1 MSHRK
6 SLSRR
11 YAGRVIL
18 FSLVG
23 WALLSRSDEDQKG
36 LAELEAAGALPR
48 VHEPVFEFDFGSLA
62 MGLDEAGAQIPV
74 DLEEVQAEREDEPL
88 IVVPEFDFEKPVAVT
103 TAKRPKRRLATTLV
117 FATLFFAGAAFSAG
131 AGDVVVQAVE
141 SGAPAV
147 GDVTSTEE
155 ETTTAAEESIP
166 AEEPSASETGE
177 APASETGEAPA
188 SDGEPA
194 EEPAPG
200 EESAPVEEPA
210 VDDAAVEAPVDPV
223 DGAAGPIAEGSDQ
236 PGASSDGSGATE
248 AAGEPDA
255 PAGAPL
261 FQPPASSPS
270 VSAAADPEVNVLG
283 TAATIW
289 LHRTLPDPTPPAR
302 RLAPGFAEMLSRQSR
317 AARVDWAVVL
327 GVLRAR
333 GEDGR
338 RPATRSEVHA
348 LVRQLAK
355 LGVRKNEWTA
365 VLALEGRTAFADR
378 SIALARYDRAV
389 GLRALVTGLQA
400 AKPALQRKVLRD
412 SRLDIY
418 PAGRTDVASGKIDV
432 RILVVLR
439 YLAEAHGRVSV
450 SSLDTGHG
458 VFSRPGVVSAH
469 KYGLAVDVSA
479 LGGTSIVG
487 HQEAGSVRERAVRA
501 LLLLPAELQARQVI
515 SLIGLGGPSFPM
527 ANHDDHIHI

>member
-23 WALLSRSDEDQKG
+23 WALLSRSDEDEKG

-62 MGLDEAGAQIPV
+62 MSCDETGAQIPV
-74 DLEEVQAEREDEPL
+74 DFEDVRAEREHGPL
-88 IVVPEFDFEKPVAVT
+88 VIAPEFSFEEPVAVT
-103 TAKRPKRRLATTLV
+103 TAKRPRRRLATTLV

-141 SGAPAV
+141 SDAPAV
-147 GDVTSTEE
+147 AEVTSTDG
-155 ETTTAAEESIP
+155 ETTTAAEESAP
-166 AEEPSASETGE
+166 ADEPAASETGE
-177 APASETGEAPA
+177 TPA

-194 EEPAPG
+194 EEPT
-200 EESAPVEEPA
+200 SAEEPA
-210 VDDAAVEAPVDPV
+210 VEGAPTEGAVPVEEAAQPVADESGQPAAGSEGN
-223 DGAAGPIAEGSDQ
+223 GAA
-236 PGASSDGSGATE
+236 E
-248 AAGEPDA
+248 AGGKPDA
-255 PAGAPL
+255 RAGAPL
-261 FQPPASSPS
+261 FQPPAASPS
-270 VSAAADPEVNVLG
+270 AGAAADPEAAAFG
-283 TAATIW
+283 TGAIIW
-289 LHRTLPDPTPPAR
+289 LHRTLPDPVSPAR
-302 RLAPGFAEMLSRQSR
+302 RLAPGFAQMLSNQAR
-317 AARVDWAVVL
+317 AKHVDWAVVL

-338 RPATRSEVHA
+338 KPASRSEVHA
-348 LVRQLAK
+348 LVGQLAK

-389 GLRALVTGLQA
+389 GLPALVTGLQA
-400 AKPALQRKVLRD
+400 AKPALQRRVLAD

-418 PAGRTDVASGKIDV
+418 PGGRSDIASGQIDV
-432 RILVVLR
+432 RVLVVLR
-439 YLAEAHGRVSV
+439 YLAEANGQVSV
-450 SSLDTGHG
+450 SSLHSGHG

-469 KYGLAVDVSA
+469 TYGLAVDVSA
-479 LGGTSIVG
+479 LGHTSIVG
-487 HQEAGSVRERAVRA
+487 HQEAGSITERAVRD
-501 LLLLPAELQARQVI
+501 LLLLPAELQPRQVI
-515 SLIGLGGPSFPM
+515 SLIGMGGPSF
-527 ANHDDHIHI
+527 ALADHDDHIHIGF

>member
-23 WALLSRSDEDQKG
+23 WALLSRSDEDEKG

-62 MGLDEAGAQIPV
+62 MSCDETGAQIPV
-74 DLEEVQAEREDEPL
+74 DFEDVRAEREDRPL
-88 IVVPEFDFEKPVAVT
+88 VIAPGFSFEEPVAVT
-103 TAKRPKRRLATTLV
+103 TAKRPRRRLATTLV

-141 SGAPAV
+141 SDAPAV
-147 GDVTSTEE
+147 AEVTSTDG
-155 ETTTAAEESIP
+155 ETTTAAEESAP
-166 AEEPSASETGE
+166 ADEPAASETGE
-177 APASETGEAPA
+177 TPA

-194 EEPAPG
+194 EEPTPA
-200 EESAPVEEPA
+200 EEPA
-210 VDDAAVEAPVDPV
+210 VEGAPTEGAVPVEEAAQPVADESGQPAAGSEGN
-223 DGAAGPIAEGSDQ
+223 GAA
-236 PGASSDGSGATE
+236 E
-248 AAGEPDA
+248 AGGKPDA

-261 FQPPASSPS
+261 FQPPAASPS
-270 VSAAADPEVNVLG
+270 AGAAADPEAAAFG
-283 TAATIW
+283 TGAIIW
-289 LHRTLPDPTPPAR
+289 LHRTLPDPVSPAR
-302 RLAPGFAEMLSRQSR
+302 RLAPGFAQMLSNQAR
-317 AARVDWAVVL
+317 AKHVDWAVVL

-338 RPATRSEVHA
+338 KPASRSEVHA
-348 LVRQLAK
+348 LVGQLAK

-389 GLRALVTGLQA
+389 GLPALVTGLQA
-400 AKPALQRKVLRD
+400 AKPALQRRVLAD

-418 PAGRTDVASGKIDV
+418 PGGRSDIASGQIDV
-432 RILVVLR
+432 RVLVVLR
-439 YLAEAHGRVSV
+439 YLAEANGQVSV
-450 SSLDTGHG
+450 SSLHSGHG

-469 KYGLAVDVSA
+469 TYGLAVDVSA
-479 LGGTSIVG
+479 LGHTSIVG
-487 HQEAGSVRERAVRA
+487 HQEAGSVTERAVRD
-501 LLLLPAELQARQVI
+501 LLLLPAELQPRQVI
-515 SLIGLGGPSFPM
+515 SLIAMGGPSF
-527 ANHDDHIHI
+527 ALADHDDHIHIGF

>member
-23 WALLSRSDEDQKG
+23 WALLSRSDEDEKG
-36 LAELEAAGALPR
+36 LAELDAAGALPR

-62 MGLDEAGAQIPV
+62 MGWDETGAQIPV
-74 DLEEVQAEREDEPL
+74 DLEEVQAEREQEPL
-88 IVVPEFDFEKPVAVT
+88 VVAPEFDFDEPVAVT
-103 TAKRPKRRLATTLV
+103 TAKRPRRRLATTLV

-141 SGAPAV
+141 SDATAV
-147 GDVTSTEE
+147 GEVTSTDG
-155 ETTTAAEESIP
+155 ETTTAAEETAP
-166 AEEPSASETGE
+166 AEEPAATGTGE
-177 APASETGEAPA
+177 AHA

-194 EEPAPG
+194 EEPAAGVEPAVEG
-200 EESAPVEEPA
+200 APAEGAEPVEEAAQPVADESSQPA
-210 VDDAAVEAPVDPV
+210 ASSEGN
-223 DGAAGPIAEGSDQ
+223 GAAETGGK
-236 PGASSDGSGATE
+236 
-248 AAGEPDA
+248 PDA

-261 FQPPASSPS
+261 FQPPATSPS
-270 VSAAADPEVNVLG
+270 VGAAPDPEVNELG

-302 RLAPGFAEMLSRQSR
+302 RLAPGFAQMLANQAR
-317 AARVDWAVVL
+317 AAHVDWAVVL

-338 RPATRSEVHA
+338 RPATRSEVHG

-400 AKPALQRKVLRD
+400 AKPVLQRKVLAD

-418 PAGRTDVASGKIDV
+418 PGGRSDIASGQTDVRV
-432 RILVVLR
+432 LVVLR
-439 YLAEAHGRVSV
+439 YLAEANGQVSV
-450 SSLDTGHG
+450 SSLHSGHG
-458 VFSRPGVVSAH
+458 TFARPGVVSAH
-469 KYGLAVDVSA
+469 MYGLAVDVSA
-479 LGGTSIVG
+479 LGHTSIVG
-487 HQEAGSVRERAVRA
+487 HQEAGSVTERAVRD
-501 LLLLPAELQARQVI
+501 LLLLPAEMQPRQVI
-515 SLIGLGGPSFPM
+515 SLIGMGGPSFAL
-527 ANHDDHIHI
+527 ANHDDHIHIGF

>member
-23 WALLSRSDEDQKG
+23 WALLSRSDEDEKG
-36 LAELEAAGALPR
+36 LAELDAAGALPR
-48 VHEPVFEFDFGSLA
+48 VHEPVFEFEFGSLA
-62 MGLDEAGAQIPV
+62 MSWDETGAQIPV
-74 DLEEVQAEREDEPL
+74 NLEEVQAERKHEPL
-88 IVVPEFDFEKPVAVT
+88 VVVPEFDFDEPVAVT

-141 SGAPAV
+141 SDAPAAA
-147 GDVTSTEE
+147 DVTSTE
-155 ETTTAAEESIP
+155 ETTTAAEESTP
-166 AEEPSASETGE
+166 AEESAPSETGE
-177 APASETGEAPA
+177 APV

-194 EEPAPG
+194 EEPAPADEPASG
-200 EESAPVEEPA
+200 EEPA
-210 VDDAAVEAPVDPV
+210 AEGASVEAPAAEVV
-223 DGAAGPIAEGSDQ
+223 DGTEGSTADGSGQ
-236 PGASSDGSGATE
+236 PAASSDGNGAAE
-248 AAGEPDA
+248 AGAEPDA

-261 FQPPASSPS
+261 FAPPAASPS
-270 VSAAADPEVNVLG
+270 VSAAPDPEAAAFG
-283 TAATIW
+283 TGATIW

-302 RLAPGFAEMLSRQSR
+302 RLAPGFAQMLSNQAR
-317 AARVDWAVVL
+317 AGHVDWALVL

-338 RPATRSEVHA
+338 RPASRSEVHV

-355 LGVRKNEWTA
+355 LGARNNEWSA

-389 GLRALVTGLQA
+389 GLRALVSGLQA
-400 AKPALQRKVLRD
+400 AKPALQQKVLAD
-412 SRLDIY
+412 SRIDIY
-418 PAGRTDVASGKIDV
+418 GAGRSDIASGKIDV
-432 RILVVLR
+432 RVLVVMR
-439 YLAEAHGRVSV
+439 YLAEAHGQVSI
-450 SSLDTGHG
+450 SSLDSGHG

-487 HQEAGSVRERAVRA
+487 HQEAGSVTERAVRD
-501 LLLLPAELQARQVI
+501 LLLLPAELQPRQVI
-515 SLIGLGGPSFPM
+515 SLIGMGGPSFPM
-527 ANHDDHIHI
+527 ANHDDHVHIGF

>member
-23 WALLSRSDEDQKG
+23 WALLARSDEDEKG

-62 MGLDEAGAQIPV
+62 MSCDETGAHIPV
-74 DLEEVQAEREDEPL
+74 DFEDVQGDREHESL
-88 IVVPEFDFEKPVAVT
+88 VVVPEFSFEEPVAVT
-103 TAKRPKRRLATTLV
+103 TAKRPRRRLATTLV

-141 SGAPAV
+141 SDAPAV
-147 GDVTSTEE
+147 AEVTSTDG
-155 ETTTAAEESIP
+155 ETTTAAEEPAP
-166 AEEPSASETGE
+166 AEEPAATETGE
-177 APASETGEAPA
+177 TPA

-194 EEPAPG
+194 EEPAP
-200 EESAPVEEPA
+200 VEEPA
-210 VDDAAVEAPVDPV
+210 AESAPTEGAQPVDETPLPV
-223 DGAAGPIAEGSDQ
+223 ADESGQ
-236 PGASSDGSGATE
+236 PAASSDGNGAAE
-248 AAGEPDA
+248 AGAEPDA

-261 FQPPASSPS
+261 FQPPVASPS
-270 VSAAADPEVNVLG
+270 VGAAPDPEAAAFG
-283 TAATIW
+283 TGATIW

-302 RLAPGFAEMLSRQSR
+302 RLAPGFAQRLANQAR
-317 AARVDWAVVL
+317 AAHVDWAVVL

-348 LVRQLAK
+348 LVGRLAK

-378 SIALARYDRAV
+378 SIALAHYDRAI

-400 AKPALQRKVLRD
+400 AKPALQRRVLAD

-418 PAGRTDVASGKIDV
+418 PGGRSDIASGQIDV

-439 YLAEAHGRVSV
+439 YLAEANGQVSV
-450 SSLDTGHG
+450 SSLHSGHG
-458 VFSRPGVVSAH
+458 TFARPGVVSAH
-469 KYGLAVDVSA
+469 MYGLAVDVSA
-479 LGGTSIVG
+479 LGHTSIVG
-487 HQEAGSVRERAVRA
+487 HQEAGSVTERAVRD
-501 LLLLPAELQARQVI
+501 LLLLPAELQPRQVI
-515 SLIGLGGPSFPM
+515 SLIGMGGPSFAL
-527 ANHDDHIHI
+527 ANHDDHIHVGF

>member
-23 WALLSRSDEDQKG
+23 WALLSRSDEDEKG

-62 MGLDEAGAQIPV
+62 MSCDETGAQIPV
-74 DLEEVQAEREDEPL
+74 DFEDVRAEREHGPL
-88 IVVPEFDFEKPVAVT
+88 VIAPEFSFEEPVAVT
-103 TAKRPKRRLATTLV
+103 TAKRPRRRLATTLV

-141 SGAPAV
+141 SDAPAV
-147 GDVTSTEE
+147 AEVTSTDG
-155 ETTTAAEESIP
+155 ETTTAAEESAP
-166 AEEPSASETGE
+166 ADEPAASETGE
-177 APASETGEAPA
+177 TPA

-194 EEPAPG
+194 EEPT
-200 EESAPVEEPA
+200 SAEEPA
-210 VDDAAVEAPVDPV
+210 VEGAPTEGAVPVEEAAQPVADESGQPAAGSEGN
-223 DGAAGPIAEGSDQ
+223 GAA
-236 PGASSDGSGATE
+236 E
-248 AAGEPDA
+248 AGGKPDA
-255 PAGAPL
+255 RAGAPL
-261 FQPPASSPS
+261 FQPPAASPS
-270 VSAAADPEVNVLG
+270 AGAAADPEAAAFG
-283 TAATIW
+283 TGAIIW
-289 LHRTLPDPTPPAR
+289 LHRTLPDPVSPAR
-302 RLAPGFAEMLSRQSR
+302 RLAPGFAQMLSNQAR
-317 AARVDWAVVL
+317 AKHVDWAVVL

-338 RPATRSEVHA
+338 KPASRSEVHA
-348 LVRQLAK
+348 LVGQLAK

-389 GLRALVTGLQA
+389 GLPALVTGLQA
-400 AKPALQRKVLRD
+400 AKPALQRRVLAD

-418 PAGRTDVASGKIDV
+418 PGGRGDIASGQIDV
-432 RILVVLR
+432 RVLVVLR
-439 YLAEAHGRVSV
+439 YLAEANGQVSV
-450 SSLDTGHG
+450 SSLHSGHG

-469 KYGLAVDVSA
+469 TYGLAVDVSA
-479 LGGTSIVG
+479 LGHTSIVG
-487 HQEAGSVRERAVRA
+487 HQEAGSITERAVRD
-501 LLLLPAELQARQVI
+501 LLLLPAELQPRQVI
-515 SLIGLGGPSFPM
+515 SLIGMGGPSF
-527 ANHDDHIHI
+527 ALADHDDHIHIGF

>member
-11 YAGRVIL
+11 YAGRVVL

-23 WALLSRSDEDQKG
+23 WALLSRSDADEQE

-48 VHEPVFEFDFGSLA
+48 VHEPAFEFDFGSLA
-62 MGLDEAGAQIPV
+62 MSWDETGAEISLASEQRDHDARVVEPE
-74 DLEEVQAEREDEPL
+74 LAFDEPFA
-88 IVVPEFDFEKPVAVT
+88 VVT
-103 TAKRPKRRLATTLV
+103 TKRPRRRLATTLV

-141 SGAPAV
+141 SDTPAV
-147 GDVTSTEE
+147 AEVTSTDE
-155 ETTTAAEESIP
+155 ETATTTEESAP

-177 APASETGEAPA
+177 APASSA
-188 SDGEPA
+188 EPA
-194 EEPAPG
+194 EEPAP
-200 EESAPVEEPA
+200 VEEPA
-210 VDDAAVEAPVDPV
+210 PSDEPAAQPGDEAAQP
-223 DGAAGPIAEGSDQ
+223 AAEGSA
-236 PGASSDGSGATE
+236 PAASSDGNAAADSGSDS
-248 AAGEPDA
+248 GGKPDA

-261 FQPPASSPS
+261 LAPAASPPL
-270 VSAAADPEVNVLG
+270 SAPPDPEVDQLG

-302 RLAPGFAEMLSRQSR
+302 RLAPGFAQMLSNQAR
-317 AARVDWAVVL
+317 ARHVDWALVL

-338 RPATRSEVHA
+338 RPASRSEVHR

-355 LGVRKNEWTA
+355 LGARNNEWSA

-389 GLRALVTGLQA
+389 GLEALVTGLQA
-400 AKPALQRKVLRD
+400 AKPALQRKVLAD
-412 SRLDIY
+412 SRIDIY
-418 PAGRTDVASGKIDV
+418 GAGRSDIASGQIDV

-439 YLAEAHGRVSV
+439 YLAEAHGQVSV
-450 SSLDTGHG
+450 SSLHSGHRT
-458 VFSRPGVVSAH
+458 FARPGVVSAH
-469 KYGLAVDVSA
+469 MYGLAVDVSA
-479 LGGTSIVG
+479 LGGTSIAG
-487 HQEAGSVRERAVRA
+487 HQQAGSVTERAVRD
-501 LLLLPAELQARQVI
+501 LLLLPAELQPRQVI
-515 SLIGLGGPSFPM
+515 SLIGMGGPSFPM
-527 ANHDDHIHI
+527 ANHDDHVHIGF

>member
-23 WALLSRSDEDQKG
+23 WALLSRSDEDEKG

-62 MGLDEAGAQIPV
+62 MSCDETGAQIPV
-74 DLEEVQAEREDEPL
+74 DFEDVRAEREHGPL
-88 IVVPEFDFEKPVAVT
+88 VIAPEFSFEEPVAVT
-103 TAKRPKRRLATTLV
+103 TAKRPRRRLATTLV

-141 SGAPAV
+141 SDAPAV
-147 GDVTSTEE
+147 AEVTSTDG
-155 ETTTAAEESIP
+155 ETTTAAEESAP
-166 AEEPSASETGE
+166 ADEPAASETGE
-177 APASETGEAPA
+177 TPA

-194 EEPAPG
+194 EEPT
-200 EESAPVEEPA
+200 SAEEPA
-210 VDDAAVEAPVDPV
+210 VEGAPTEGAVPVEEAAQPVADESGQPAAGSEGN
-223 DGAAGPIAEGSDQ
+223 GAA
-236 PGASSDGSGATE
+236 E
-248 AAGEPDA
+248 AGGKPDA

-261 FQPPASSPS
+261 FQPPAASPS
-270 VSAAADPEVNVLG
+270 AGAAADPEAAAFG
-283 TAATIW
+283 TGAIIW
-289 LHRTLPDPTPPAR
+289 LHRTLPDPVSPAR
-302 RLAPGFAEMLSRQSR
+302 RLAPGFAQMLSNQAR
-317 AARVDWAVVL
+317 AKHVDWAVVL

-338 RPATRSEVHA
+338 KPASRSEVHA
-348 LVRQLAK
+348 LVGQLAK

-389 GLRALVTGLQA
+389 GLPALVTGLQA
-400 AKPALQRKVLRD
+400 AKPALQRRVLAD

-418 PAGRTDVASGKIDV
+418 PGGRGDIASGQIDV
-432 RILVVLR
+432 RVLVVLR
-439 YLAEAHGRVSV
+439 YLAEANGQVSV
-450 SSLDTGHG
+450 SSLHSGHG

-469 KYGLAVDVSA
+469 TYGLAVDVSA
-479 LGGTSIVG
+479 LGHTSIVG
-487 HQEAGSVRERAVRA
+487 HQEAGSITERAVRD
-501 LLLLPAELQARQVI
+501 LLLLPAELQPRQVI
-515 SLIGLGGPSFPM
+515 SLIGMGGPSF
-527 ANHDDHIHI
+527 ALADHDDHIHIGF

>member
-23 WALLSRSDEDQKG
+23 WALLSRSDEDEKG

-62 MGLDEAGAQIPV
+62 MSCDETGAQIPV
-74 DLEEVQAEREDEPL
+74 DFEDVRAEREHGPL
-88 IVVPEFDFEKPVAVT
+88 VIAPEFSFEEPVAVT
-103 TAKRPKRRLATTLV
+103 TAKRPRRRLATTLV

-141 SGAPAV
+141 SDAPAV
-147 GDVTSTEE
+147 AEVTSTDG
-155 ETTTAAEESIP
+155 ETTTAAEESAP
-166 AEEPSASETGE
+166 ADEPAVSETGE
-177 APASETGEAPA
+177 TPASE
-188 SDGEPA
+188 GEPA
-194 EEPAPG
+194 EEPTPA
-200 EESAPVEEPA
+200 EEPA
-210 VDDAAVEAPVDPV
+210 VEGAPTEGAVPVEEAAQPVADESGQP
-223 DGAAGPIAEGSDQ
+223 AAGSEGNSAAE
-236 PGASSDGSGATE
+236 
-248 AAGEPDA
+248 AGGKPDA

-261 FQPPASSPS
+261 FQPPAASPS
-270 VSAAADPEVNVLG
+270 AGAAADPEAAAFG
-283 TAATIW
+283 TGAIIW
-289 LHRTLPDPTPPAR
+289 LHRTLPDPVSPAR
-302 RLAPGFAEMLSRQSR
+302 RLAPGFAQMLSNQAR
-317 AARVDWAVVL
+317 AKHVDWAVVL

-338 RPATRSEVHA
+338 KPASRSEVHA
-348 LVRQLAK
+348 LVGQLAK

-389 GLRALVTGLQA
+389 GLAALVTGLQA
-400 AKPALQRKVLRD
+400 AKPALQRRVLAD

-418 PAGRTDVASGKIDV
+418 PGGRSDIASGQIDV
-432 RILVVLR
+432 RVLVVLR
-439 YLAEAHGRVSV
+439 YLAEANGQVSV
-450 SSLDTGHG
+450 SSLHSGHG

-469 KYGLAVDVSA
+469 TYGLAVDVSA
-479 LGGTSIVG
+479 LGHTSIVG
-487 HQEAGSVRERAVRA
+487 HQEAGSITERAVRD
-501 LLLLPAELQARQVI
+501 LLLLPAELQPRQVI
-515 SLIGLGGPSFPM
+515 SLIGMGGPSF
-527 ANHDDHIHI
+527 ALADHDDHIHIGF

>member
-23 WALLSRSDEDQKG
+23 WALLSRSDEDEKG

-62 MGLDEAGAQIPV
+62 MTLDETGAQIPV
-74 DLEEVQAEREDEPL
+74 DLEEVQAVREHEPL
-88 IVVPEFDFEKPVAVT
+88 VVVPEFDFDEPVAVT
-103 TAKRPKRRLATTLV
+103 TAKRPRRRLATTLV

-141 SGAPAV
+141 SDAPAV
-147 GDVTSTEE
+147 ADVTSTEE
-155 ETTTAAEESIP
+155 ETTTAAEESAP
-166 AEEPSASETGE
+166 AEEPAASETGE
-177 APASETGEAPA
+177 APV

-194 EEPAPG
+194 EEPAP
-200 EESAPVEEPA
+200 VEEPA
-210 VDDAAVEAPVDPV
+210 SGEEPAAEDASVEAPAAEAVDV
-223 DGAAGPIAEGSDQ
+223 VEGATA
-236 PGASSDGSGATE
+236 DGSGQP
-248 AAGEPDA
+248 AANSDGNGAAESGGEPDA

-261 FQPPASSPS
+261 FQPPTASPS
-270 VSAAADPEVNVLG
+270 VSAAPDPEAAAFG
-283 TAATIW
+283 AGATIW

-302 RLAPGFAEMLSRQSR
+302 RLAPGFAQMLSNQAR
-317 AARVDWAVVL
+317 AGHLDWALVL

-338 RPATRSEVHA
+338 RPASRSEVHR

-355 LGVRKNEWTA
+355 LGARNNEWSA

-389 GLRALVTGLQA
+389 GLRALVSGLQA
-400 AKPALQRKVLRD
+400 AKPALQQKVLMD
-412 SRLDIY
+412 SRIDIY
-418 PAGRTDVASGKIDV
+418 GAGRNDIASGKIDV
-432 RILVVLR
+432 RVLVVMR
-439 YLAEAHGRVSV
+439 YLAEAHGQVSI
-450 SSLDTGHG
+450 SSLDSGHG

-487 HQEAGSVRERAVRA
+487 HQEAGSVTERAVRD
-501 LLLLPAELQARQVI
+501 LLLLPAELQPRQVI
-515 SLIGLGGPSFPM
+515 SLIGMGGPSFPM
-527 ANHDDHIHI
+527 ANHDDHVHIGY

>member
-23 WALLSRSDEDQKG
+23 WALLSRSDEDEKG

-62 MGLDEAGAQIPV
+62 MSCDETGAQIPV
-74 DLEEVQAEREDEPL
+74 DFEDVRAEREHGPL
-88 IVVPEFDFEKPVAVT
+88 VIAPEFSFEEPVAVT
-103 TAKRPKRRLATTLV
+103 TAKRPRRRLATTLV

-141 SGAPAV
+141 SDAPAV
-147 GDVTSTEE
+147 AEVTSTDG
-155 ETTTAAEESIP
+155 ETTTAAEESAP
-166 AEEPSASETGE
+166 ADEPAASETGE
-177 APASETGEAPA
+177 TPA

-194 EEPAPG
+194 EEPT
-200 EESAPVEEPA
+200 SAEEPA
-210 VDDAAVEAPVDPV
+210 VEGAPTEGAVPVEEAAQPVADESGQPAAGS
-223 DGAAGPIAEGSDQ
+223 DGNGAA
-236 PGASSDGSGATE
+236 E
-248 AAGEPDA
+248 AGGKPDA
-255 PAGAPL
+255 PVGAPL
-261 FQPPASSPS
+261 FQPPAASPS
-270 VSAAADPEVNVLG
+270 VGAAADPEAEAFG
-283 TAATIW
+283 TGAIIW
-289 LHRTLPDPTPPAR
+289 LHRTLPDPVSPAR
-302 RLAPGFAEMLSRQSR
+302 RLAPGFAQMLSNQAR
-317 AARVDWAVVL
+317 AKHVDWAVVL

-338 RPATRSEVHA
+338 RPASRSEVHA
-348 LVRQLAK
+348 LVGQLAK

-389 GLRALVTGLQA
+389 GLPALVTGLQA
-400 AKPALQRKVLRD
+400 AKPALQRRVLAD

-418 PAGRTDVASGKIDV
+418 PGGRSDIASGQIDV
-432 RILVVLR
+432 RVLVVLR
-439 YLAEAHGRVSV
+439 YLAEANGQVSV
-450 SSLDTGHG
+450 SSLHSGHG

-469 KYGLAVDVSA
+469 TYGLAVDVSA
-479 LGGTSIVG
+479 LGHTSIVG
-487 HQEAGSVRERAVRA
+487 HQEAGSVTERAVRD
-501 LLLLPAELQARQVI
+501 LLLLPAELQPRQVI
-515 SLIGLGGPSFPM
+515 SLIAMGGPSF
-527 ANHDDHIHI
+527 ALADHDDHIHIGF

>member
-23 WALLSRSDEDQKG
+23 WALLSRSDEDEKG

-62 MGLDEAGAQIPV
+62 MSCDETGAQIPV
-74 DLEEVQAEREDEPL
+74 DFEDVRAEREHGPL
-88 IVVPEFDFEKPVAVT
+88 VIAPEFSFEEPVAVT
-103 TAKRPKRRLATTLV
+103 TAKRPRRRLATTLV

-141 SGAPAV
+141 SDAPAV
-147 GDVTSTEE
+147 AEVTSTDG
-155 ETTTAAEESIP
+155 ETTTAAEESAP
-166 AEEPSASETGE
+166 ADEPAASETGE
-177 APASETGEAPA
+177 TPA

-194 EEPAPG
+194 EEPT
-200 EESAPVEEPA
+200 SAEEPA
-210 VDDAAVEAPVDPV
+210 VEGAPTEGTVPVEEAAQPVADESGQPAAGSEGN
-223 DGAAGPIAEGSDQ
+223 GAA
-236 PGASSDGSGATE
+236 E
-248 AAGEPDA
+248 AGGKPDA

-261 FQPPASSPS
+261 FQPPAASPS
-270 VSAAADPEVNVLG
+270 VGAAADPEAEAFG
-283 TAATIW
+283 TGAIIW
-289 LHRTLPDPTPPAR
+289 LHRTLPDPVSPAR
-302 RLAPGFAEMLSRQSR
+302 RLAPGFAQMLSNQAR
-317 AARVDWAVVL
+317 AKHVDWAVVL

-338 RPATRSEVHA
+338 KPASRSEVHA
-348 LVRQLAK
+348 LVGQLAK

-400 AKPALQRKVLRD
+400 AKPALQRRVLAD

-418 PAGRTDVASGKIDV
+418 PGGRSDIASGQIDV
-432 RILVVLR
+432 RVLVVLR
-439 YLAEAHGRVSV
+439 YLAEANGQVSV
-450 SSLDTGHG
+450 SSLHSGHG

-469 KYGLAVDVSA
+469 TYGLAVDVSA
-479 LGGTSIVG
+479 LGHTSIVG
-487 HQEAGSVRERAVRA
+487 HQEAGSVTERAVRD
-501 LLLLPAELQARQVI
+501 LLLLPAELQPRQVI
-515 SLIGLGGPSFPM
+515 SLIAMGGPSF
-527 ANHDDHIHI
+527 ALADHDDHIHIGF

>member
-23 WALLSRSDEDQKG
+23 WALLSRSDEDEKG

-62 MGLDEAGAQIPV
+62 MSCDETGAQIPV
-74 DLEEVQAEREDEPL
+74 DFEDVRAEREHGPL
-88 IVVPEFDFEKPVAVT
+88 VIAPEFSFEEPVAVT
-103 TAKRPKRRLATTLV
+103 TAKRPRRRLATTLV

-141 SGAPAV
+141 SDAPAV
-147 GDVTSTEE
+147 AEVTSTDG
-155 ETTTAAEESIP
+155 ETTTAAEESAP
-166 AEEPSASETGE
+166 ADEPAASETGE
-177 APASETGEAPA
+177 TPA

-194 EEPAPG
+194 EEPT
-200 EESAPVEEPA
+200 SAEEPA
-210 VDDAAVEAPVDPV
+210 VEGAPTEGAVPVEEAAQPVADESGQPAAGSEGN
-223 DGAAGPIAEGSDQ
+223 GAA
-236 PGASSDGSGATE
+236 E
-248 AAGEPDA
+248 AGGKPDA
-255 PAGAPL
+255 PVGAPL
-261 FQPPASSPS
+261 FQPPAASPS
-270 VSAAADPEVNVLG
+270 VGAAADPEAEAFG
-283 TAATIW
+283 TGAIIW
-289 LHRTLPDPTPPAR
+289 LHRTLPDPVSPAR
-302 RLAPGFAEMLSRQSR
+302 RLAPGFAQMLSNQAR
-317 AARVDWAVVL
+317 AKHVDWAVVL

-338 RPATRSEVHA
+338 KPASRSEVHA
-348 LVRQLAK
+348 LVGQLAK

-389 GLRALVTGLQA
+389 GLPALVTGLQA
-400 AKPALQRKVLRD
+400 AKPALQRRVLAD

-418 PAGRTDVASGKIDV
+418 PGGRSDIASGQIDV
-432 RILVVLR
+432 RVLVVLR
-439 YLAEAHGRVSV
+439 YLAEANGQVSV
-450 SSLDTGHG
+450 SSLHSGHG

-469 KYGLAVDVSA
+469 TYGLAVDVSA
-479 LGGTSIVG
+479 LGHTSIVG
-487 HQEAGSVRERAVRA
+487 HQEAGSITERAVRD
-501 LLLLPAELQARQVI
+501 LLLLPAELQPRQVI
-515 SLIGLGGPSFPM
+515 SLIGMGGPSF
-527 ANHDDHIHI
+527 ALADHDDHIHIGF

>member
-23 WALLSRSDEDQKG
+23 WALLSRSDEDEKG

-62 MGLDEAGAQIPV
+62 MSCDETGAQIPV
-74 DLEEVQAEREDEPL
+74 DFEDVRAEREHGPL
-88 IVVPEFDFEKPVAVT
+88 VIAPEFSFEEPVAVT
-103 TAKRPKRRLATTLV
+103 TAKRPRRRLATTLV

-141 SGAPAV
+141 SDAPAV
-147 GDVTSTEE
+147 AEVTSTDG
-155 ETTTAAEESIP
+155 ETTTAAEESAP
-166 AEEPSASETGE
+166 ADEPAASETGE
-177 APASETGEAPA
+177 TPA

-194 EEPAPG
+194 EEPT
-200 EESAPVEEPA
+200 SAEEPA
-210 VDDAAVEAPVDPV
+210 VEGAPTEGAVPVEEAAQPVADESGQPAAGSEGN
-223 DGAAGPIAEGSDQ
+223 GAA
-236 PGASSDGSGATE
+236 E
-248 AAGEPDA
+248 AGGKPDA

-261 FQPPASSPS
+261 FQPPAASPS
-270 VSAAADPEVNVLG
+270 AGAAADPEAAAFG
-283 TAATIW
+283 TGAIIW
-289 LHRTLPDPTPPAR
+289 LHRTLPDPVSPAR
-302 RLAPGFAEMLSRQSR
+302 RLAPGFAQMLSNQAR
-317 AARVDWAVVL
+317 AKHVDWAVVL

-338 RPATRSEVHA
+338 KPASRSEVHA
-348 LVRQLAK
+348 LVGQLAK

-389 GLRALVTGLQA
+389 GLPALVTGLQA
-400 AKPALQRKVLRD
+400 AKPALQRRVLAD

-418 PAGRTDVASGKIDV
+418 PGGRSDIASGQIDV
-432 RILVVLR
+432 RVLVVLR
-439 YLAEAHGRVSV
+439 YLAEANGQVSV
-450 SSLDTGHG
+450 SSLHSGHG

-469 KYGLAVDVSA
+469 TYGLAVDVSA
-479 LGGTSIVG
+479 LGHTSIVG
-487 HQEAGSVRERAVRA
+487 HQEAGSVTERAVRD
-501 LLLLPAELQARQVI
+501 LLLLPAELQPRQVI
-515 SLIGLGGPSFPM
+515 SLIGMGGPSF
-527 ANHDDHIHI
+527 ALADHDDHIHIGF

>member
-23 WALLSRSDEDQKG
+23 WALLSRSDEDEKG

-62 MGLDEAGAQIPV
+62 MSCDETGAQIPV
-74 DLEEVQAEREDEPL
+74 DFEDVRAEREHGPL
-88 IVVPEFDFEKPVAVT
+88 VIAPEFSFEEPVAVT
-103 TAKRPKRRLATTLV
+103 TAKRPRRRLATTLV

-141 SGAPAV
+141 SDAPAV
-147 GDVTSTEE
+147 AEVTSTDG
-155 ETTTAAEESIP
+155 ETTTAAEESAP
-166 AEEPSASETGE
+166 ADEPAASETGE
-177 APASETGEAPA
+177 TPA

-194 EEPAPG
+194 EEPTPAGEPAVEGAPTEG
-200 EESAPVEEPA
+200 AVPVEEAAQPVADESGQPA
-210 VDDAAVEAPVDPV
+210 AGSEGN
-223 DGAAGPIAEGSDQ
+223 GAA
-236 PGASSDGSGATE
+236 E
-248 AAGEPDA
+248 AGGKPDA

-261 FQPPASSPS
+261 FQPPAASPS
-270 VSAAADPEVNVLG
+270 VGAAADPEAEAFG
-283 TAATIW
+283 TGAIIW
-289 LHRTLPDPTPPAR
+289 LHRTLPDPVSPAR
-302 RLAPGFAEMLSRQSR
+302 RLAPGFAQMLSNQAR
-317 AARVDWAVVL
+317 AKHVDWAVVL

-338 RPATRSEVHA
+338 RPASRSEVHA
-348 LVRQLAK
+348 LVGQLAK

-400 AKPALQRKVLRD
+400 AKPALQRSVLAD

-418 PAGRTDVASGKIDV
+418 PGGRSDIASGQIDV
-432 RILVVLR
+432 RVLVVLR
-439 YLAEAHGRVSV
+439 YLAEANGQVSV
-450 SSLDTGHG
+450 SSLHSGHG

-469 KYGLAVDVSA
+469 TYGLAVDVSA
-479 LGGTSIVG
+479 LGHTSIVG
-487 HQEAGSVRERAVRA
+487 HQEAGSVTERAVRD
-501 LLLLPAELQARQVI
+501 LLLLPAELQPRQVI
-515 SLIGLGGPSFPM
+515 SLIGMGGPSF
-527 ANHDDHIHI
+527 ALADHDDHIHIGF

>member
-23 WALLSRSDEDQKG
+23 WALLSRSDEDEKG

-62 MGLDEAGAQIPV
+62 MSCDETGARIPV
-74 DLEEVQAEREDEPL
+74 DFEDVRAEREDGPL
-88 IVVPEFDFEKPVAVT
+88 VIAPEFSFEEPVAVT
-103 TAKRPKRRLATTLV
+103 TAKRPRRRLATTLV

-141 SGAPAV
+141 SDAPAV
-147 GDVTSTEE
+147 AEVTSTDG
-155 ETTTAAEESIP
+155 ETTTAAEESAP
-166 AEEPSASETGE
+166 ADEPAASETGE
-177 APASETGEAPA
+177 TPA

-194 EEPAPG
+194 EEPT
-200 EESAPVEEPA
+200 SAEEPA
-210 VDDAAVEAPVDPV
+210 VEGAPTEGAVPVEEAAQPVADESGQPAAGSEGN
-223 DGAAGPIAEGSDQ
+223 GAA
-236 PGASSDGSGATE
+236 E
-248 AAGEPDA
+248 AGGKPDA
-255 PAGAPL
+255 PVGAPL
-261 FQPPASSPS
+261 FQPPAASPS
-270 VSAAADPEVNVLG
+270 VGAAADPEAEAFG
-283 TAATIW
+283 TGAIIW
-289 LHRTLPDPTPPAR
+289 LHRTLPDPVSPAR
-302 RLAPGFAEMLSRQSR
+302 RLAPGFAQMLSNQAR
-317 AARVDWAVVL
+317 AKHVDWAVVL

-338 RPATRSEVHA
+338 KPASRSEVHA
-348 LVRQLAK
+348 LVGQLAK

-389 GLRALVTGLQA
+389 GLPALVTGLQA
-400 AKPALQRKVLRD
+400 AKPALQRRVLAD

-418 PAGRTDVASGKIDV
+418 PGGRSDIASGQIDV
-432 RILVVLR
+432 RVLVVLR
-439 YLAEAHGRVSV
+439 YLAEANGQVSV
-450 SSLDTGHG
+450 SSLHSGHG

-469 KYGLAVDVSA
+469 TYGLAVDVSA
-479 LGGTSIVG
+479 LGHTSIVG
-487 HQEAGSVRERAVRA
+487 HQEAGSVTERAVRD
-501 LLLLPAELQARQVI
+501 LLLLPAELQPRQVI
-515 SLIGLGGPSFPM
+515 SLIGMGGPSF
-527 ANHDDHIHI
+527 ALADHDDHIHIGF

>member
-23 WALLSRSDEDQKG
+23 WALLSRSDEDEKG

-62 MGLDEAGAQIPV
+62 MSCDERGAQIPV
-74 DLEEVQAEREDEPL
+74 DFEDVRAEREHGPL
-88 IVVPEFDFEKPVAVT
+88 VVAPEFSFEEPVAVT
-103 TAKRPKRRLATTLV
+103 TAKRPRRRLATTLV

-141 SGAPAV
+141 SDAPAV
-147 GDVTSTEE
+147 AEVTSTDA
-155 ETTTAAEESIP
+155 ETTTAAEESAP
-166 AEEPSASETGE
+166 ADEPAASETGE
-177 APASETGEAPA
+177 TPASEGEPT
-188 SDGEPA
+188 EEPTPA
-194 EEPAPG
+194 EEPAVEGAPTEG
-200 EESAPVEEPA
+200 AVPVEEAAQPVADESGQPA
-210 VDDAAVEAPVDPV
+210 AGSQDN
-223 DGAAGPIAEGSDQ
+223 GAAD
-236 PGASSDGSGATE
+236 
-248 AAGEPDA
+248 AGGKPDA

-261 FQPPASSPS
+261 FQPPAASPS
-270 VSAAADPEVNVLG
+270 VGAAADPEAEAFG
-283 TAATIW
+283 TGAIIW
-289 LHRTLPDPTPPAR
+289 LHRTLPDPVSPAR
-302 RLAPGFAEMLSRQSR
+302 RLAPGFAQMLSNQAR
-317 AARVDWAVVL
+317 AKHVDWAVVL

-338 RPATRSEVHA
+338 RPASRSEVHA
-348 LVRQLAK
+348 LVGQLAK
-355 LGVRKNEWTA
+355 LGVRKNQWTA

-400 AKPALQRKVLRD
+400 AKPALQRRVLAD

-418 PAGRTDVASGKIDV
+418 PGGRSDIASGQIDV
-432 RILVVLR
+432 RVLVVLR
-439 YLAEAHGRVSV
+439 YLAEANGQVSV
-450 SSLDTGHG
+450 SSLHSGHG

-469 KYGLAVDVSA
+469 TYGLAVDVSA
-479 LGGTSIVG
+479 LGHTSIVG
-487 HQEAGSVRERAVRA
+487 HQEAGSVTERAVRD
-501 LLLLPAELQARQVI
+501 LLLLPAELQPRQVI
-515 SLIGLGGPSFPM
+515 SLIGMGGPSF
-527 ANHDDHIHI
+527 ALADHDDHIHIGF

>member
-23 WALLSRSDEDQKG
+23 WALLSRSDEDEKG

-62 MGLDEAGAQIPV
+62 MSCDETGAQIPV
-74 DLEEVQAEREDEPL
+74 AFEDVKAEREHEPL
-88 IVVPEFDFEKPVAVT
+88 VVVPQFSFEEPVAVT
-103 TAKRPKRRLATTLV
+103 TAKRPRRRLATTLV

-141 SGAPAV
+141 SDAPAA

-155 ETTTAAEESIP
+155 ETTTAAEESTP

-177 APASETGEAPA
+177 APAS
-188 SDGEPA
+188 DGEPA
-194 EEPAPG
+194 DEP
-200 EESAPVEEPA
+200 APVEEPA
-210 VDDAAVEAPVDPV
+210 AESAPVEAPTSEPV
-223 DGAAGPIAEGSDQ
+223 GGAAGPTAEGSGQ
-236 PGASSDGSGATE
+236 PAASSDGSGAAE
-248 AAGEPDA
+248 AGGEPDA

-261 FQPPASSPS
+261 FQPPAASPS
-270 VSAAADPEVNVLG
+270 VSAAPDPEVNELG

-302 RLAPGFAEMLSRQSR
+302 RLAPEFAQMLSNQAR
-317 AARVDWAVVL
+317 AAHVDWAVVL

-378 SIALARYDRAV
+378 SIALARYDRAI

-400 AKPALQRKVLRD
+400 AKPVLQRSVLAD

-418 PAGRTDVASGKIDV
+418 PGGRSDIASGQIDV
-432 RILVVLR
+432 RVLVVLR
-439 YLAEAHGRVSV
+439 YLAEANGQVSV
-450 SSLDTGHG
+450 SSLHSGHG
-458 VFSRPGVVSAH
+458 TFSRPGVVSAH
-469 KYGLAVDVSA
+469 MYGLAVDVST
-479 LGGTSIVG
+479 LGHTSIVG
-487 HQEAGSVRERAVRA
+487 HQKAGSVTERAVRD
-501 LLLLPAELQARQVI
+501 LLLLPAELQPRQVI
-515 SLIGLGGPSFPM
+515 SLIGMGGPSF
-527 ANHDDHIHI
+527 ALADHDDHIHIGF

>member
-23 WALLSRSDEDQKG
+23 WALLSRSDEDEKG

-62 MGLDEAGAQIPV
+62 MSCDETGAQIPV
-74 DLEEVQAEREDEPL
+74 DFEDVRAEREHGPL
-88 IVVPEFDFEKPVAVT
+88 VVAPEFSFEEPVAVT
-103 TAKRPKRRLATTLV
+103 TAKRPRRRLATTLV

-141 SGAPAV
+141 SDAPAV
-147 GDVTSTEE
+147 AEVTSTDG
-155 ETTTAAEESIP
+155 ETTTAAEESAP
-166 AEEPSASETGE
+166 ADEPAASETGE
-177 APASETGEAPA
+177 TPA

-194 EEPAPG
+194 EEPT
-200 EESAPVEEPA
+200 SAEEPA
-210 VDDAAVEAPVDPV
+210 VEGAPTEGAVPVEEAAQPVADESGQPAAGSEGN
-223 DGAAGPIAEGSDQ
+223 GAA
-236 PGASSDGSGATE
+236 E
-248 AAGEPDA
+248 AGGKPDA

-261 FQPPASSPS
+261 FQPPAASPS
-270 VSAAADPEVNVLG
+270 AGAAADPEAAAFG
-283 TAATIW
+283 TGAIIW
-289 LHRTLPDPTPPAR
+289 LHRTLPDPVSPAR
-302 RLAPGFAEMLSRQSR
+302 RLAPGFAQMLSNQAR
-317 AARVDWAVVL
+317 AKHVDWAVVL

-338 RPATRSEVHA
+338 RPASRSEVHA
-348 LVRQLAK
+348 LVGQLAK

-389 GLRALVTGLQA
+389 GLPALVTGLQA
-400 AKPALQRKVLRD
+400 AKPALQRRVLAD

-418 PAGRTDVASGKIDV
+418 PGGRSDIASGQIDV
-432 RILVVLR
+432 RVLVVLR
-439 YLAEAHGRVSV
+439 YLAEANGQVSV
-450 SSLDTGHG
+450 SSLHSGHG

-469 KYGLAVDVSA
+469 TYGLAVDVSA
-479 LGGTSIVG
+479 LGHTSIVG
-487 HQEAGSVRERAVRA
+487 HQEAGSVTERAVRD
-501 LLLLPAELQARQVI
+501 LLLLPAELQPRQVI
-515 SLIGLGGPSFPM
+515 SLIAMGGPSF
-527 ANHDDHIHI
+527 ALADHDDHIHIGF

>member
-23 WALLSRSDEDQKG
+23 WALLSRSDEDEKG

-62 MGLDEAGAQIPV
+62 MSCDETGAQIPV
-74 DLEEVQAEREDEPL
+74 DFEDVRAEREHGPL
-88 IVVPEFDFEKPVAVT
+88 VIAPEFSFEEPVAVT
-103 TAKRPKRRLATTLV
+103 TAKRPRRRLATTLV

-141 SGAPAV
+141 SDAPAV
-147 GDVTSTEE
+147 AEVTSTDG
-155 ETTTAAEESIP
+155 ETTTAAEESAP
-166 AEEPSASETGE
+166 ADEPAASETGE
-177 APASETGEAPA
+177 TPA

-194 EEPAPG
+194 EEPT
-200 EESAPVEEPA
+200 SAEEPA
-210 VDDAAVEAPVDPV
+210 VEGAPTEGAVPVEEAAQPVADESGQPAAGSEGN
-223 DGAAGPIAEGSDQ
+223 GAA
-236 PGASSDGSGATE
+236 E
-248 AAGEPDA
+248 AGGKPDA

-261 FQPPASSPS
+261 FQPPAASPS
-270 VSAAADPEVNVLG
+270 AGAAADPEAAAFG
-283 TAATIW
+283 TGAIIW
-289 LHRTLPDPTPPAR
+289 LHRTLPDPVSPAR
-302 RLAPGFAEMLSRQSR
+302 RLAPGFAQMLSNQAR
-317 AARVDWAVVL
+317 AKHVDWAVVL

-338 RPATRSEVHA
+338 KPASRSEVHA
-348 LVRQLAK
+348 LVGQLAK

-389 GLRALVTGLQA
+389 GLPALVTGLQA
-400 AKPALQRKVLRD
+400 AKPALQRRVLAD

-418 PAGRTDVASGKIDV
+418 PGGRSDIASGQIDV
-432 RILVVLR
+432 RVLVVLR
-439 YLAEAHGRVSV
+439 YLAEANGQVSV
-450 SSLDTGHG
+450 SSLHSGHG

-469 KYGLAVDVSA
+469 TYGLAVDVSA
-479 LGGTSIVG
+479 LGHTSIVG
-487 HQEAGSVRERAVRA
+487 HQEAGSVTERAVRD
-501 LLLLPAELQARQVI
+501 LLLLPAELQPRQVI
-515 SLIGLGGPSFPM
+515 SLIAMGGPSF
-527 ANHDDHIHI
+527 ALADHDDHIHIGF

>member
-23 WALLSRSDEDQKG
+23 WALLSRSDEDEKG

-62 MGLDEAGAQIPV
+62 MSCDETGAQIPV
-74 DLEEVQAEREDEPL
+74 AFEDVKAEREHEPL
-88 IVVPEFDFEKPVAVT
+88 VVVPQFSFEEPVAVT
-103 TAKRPKRRLATTLV
+103 TAKRPRRRLATTLV

-141 SGAPAV
+141 SDAPAA

-155 ETTTAAEESIP
+155 ETTTAAEESTP

-177 APASETGEAPA
+177 APAS
-188 SDGEPA
+188 DGEPA
-194 EEPAPG
+194 DEP
-200 EESAPVEEPA
+200 APVEEPA
-210 VDDAAVEAPVDPV
+210 AESAPVEAPTSEPV
-223 DGAAGPIAEGSDQ
+223 GGAAGPTAEGSGQ
-236 PGASSDGSGATE
+236 PAASSDGSGAAE
-248 AAGEPDA
+248 AGGEPDA

-261 FQPPASSPS
+261 FQPPAASPS
-270 VSAAADPEVNVLG
+270 VSAAPDPEVNELG

-302 RLAPGFAEMLSRQSR
+302 RLAPEFAQMLSNQAR
-317 AARVDWAVVL
+317 AAHVDWAVVL

-378 SIALARYDRAV
+378 SIALARYDRAI

-400 AKPALQRKVLRD
+400 AKPALQRSVLAD

-418 PAGRTDVASGKIDV
+418 PGGRSDIASGQIDV
-432 RILVVLR
+432 RVLVVLR
-439 YLAEAHGRVSV
+439 YLAEANGQVSV
-450 SSLDTGHG
+450 SSLHSGHG
-458 VFSRPGVVSAH
+458 TFSRPGVVSAH
-469 KYGLAVDVSA
+469 MYGLAVDVST
-479 LGGTSIVG
+479 LGHTSIVG
-487 HQEAGSVRERAVRA
+487 HQKAGSVTERAVRD
-501 LLLLPAELQARQVI
+501 LLLLPAELQPRQVI
-515 SLIGLGGPSFPM
+515 SLIGMGGPSF
-527 ANHDDHIHI
+527 ALADHDDHIHIGF

>member
-23 WALLSRSDEDQKG
+23 WALLSRSDEDEKG

-62 MGLDEAGAQIPV
+62 MSCDETGAQIPV
-74 DLEEVQAEREDEPL
+74 DFEDVQAEREHEPL
-88 IVVPEFDFEKPVAVT
+88 VVVPEFSFEEPVAVT
-103 TAKRPKRRLATTLV
+103 TAKRPRRRLATTLV

-141 SGAPAV
+141 SDAPAA

-155 ETTTAAEESIP
+155 ETTTAAEESAP
-166 AEEPSASETGE
+166 VEEPTAAETGE
-177 APASETGEAPA
+177 TPA

-200 EESAPVEEPA
+200 EEPAPAEEPAAEGAPVEAPA
-210 VDDAAVEAPVDPV
+210 AESV
-223 DGAAGPIAEGSDQ
+223 DGAEGPTADGSGQ
-236 PGASSDGSGATE
+236 PAASSDGNGAAESGAD
-248 AAGEPDA
+248 PDA

-261 FQPPASSPS
+261 FQPPAASPS
-270 VSAAADPEVNVLG
+270 VGAAPDPEAEAFG
-283 TAATIW
+283 TGATIW

-302 RLAPGFAEMLSRQSR
+302 RLAPGFAQMLSNQAR
-317 AARVDWAVVL
+317 ARHVDWALVL

-338 RPATRSEVHA
+338 RPASRSEVHA

-355 LGVRKNEWTA
+355 LGARKNEWSA

-389 GLRALVTGLQA
+389 GLRALVSGLQA
-400 AKPALQRKVLRD
+400 AKPALQRKVLAD

-418 PAGRTDVASGKIDV
+418 GAGRSDIASGKIDV
-432 RILVVLR
+432 RVLVVMR
-439 YLAEAHGRVSV
+439 YLAEAHGQVSI

-479 LGGTSIVG
+479 LGGTSVVG
-487 HQEAGSVRERAVRA
+487 HQEAGSITELAVRD
-501 LLLLPAELQARQVI
+501 LLLLPAELQPRQVI
-515 SLIGLGGPSFPM
+515 SLIGMGGPSF
-527 ANHDDHIHI
+527 ALSNHDDHIHIGF

>member
-23 WALLSRSDEDQKG
+23 WALLSRSDEDEKG

-62 MGLDEAGAQIPV
+62 MSCDETGARIPV
-74 DLEEVQAEREDEPL
+74 DFEDVRADREDGPL
-88 IVVPEFDFEKPVAVT
+88 VIAPEFSFEEPVAVT
-103 TAKRPKRRLATTLV
+103 TAKRPRRRLATTLV

-141 SGAPAV
+141 SDAPAV
-147 GDVTSTEE
+147 AEVTSTDG
-155 ETTTAAEESIP
+155 ETTTAAEESAP
-166 AEEPSASETGE
+166 ADEPAASETGE
-177 APASETGEAPA
+177 TPA

-194 EEPAPG
+194 EEPT
-200 EESAPVEEPA
+200 SAEEPA
-210 VDDAAVEAPVDPV
+210 VEGPPTEGAVPVEEAAQPVADESGQPAAGSEGN
-223 DGAAGPIAEGSDQ
+223 GAA
-236 PGASSDGSGATE
+236 E
-248 AAGEPDA
+248 AGGKPDA

-261 FQPPASSPS
+261 FQPPAASPS
-270 VSAAADPEVNVLG
+270 VGAAADPEAEAFG
-283 TAATIW
+283 TGAIIW
-289 LHRTLPDPTPPAR
+289 LHRTLPDPVSPAR
-302 RLAPGFAEMLSRQSR
+302 RLAPGFAQMLSNQAR
-317 AARVDWAVVL
+317 AKHVDWAVVL

-338 RPATRSEVHA
+338 RPASRSEVHA
-348 LVRQLAK
+348 LVGQLAK
-355 LGVRKNEWTA
+355 LGVRKNQWTA

-400 AKPALQRKVLRD
+400 AKPALQRRVLAD

-418 PAGRTDVASGKIDV
+418 PGGRSDIASGQIDV
-432 RILVVLR
+432 RVLVVLR
-439 YLAEAHGRVSV
+439 YLAEANGQVSV
-450 SSLDTGHG
+450 SSLHSGHG

-469 KYGLAVDVSA
+469 TYGLAVDVSA
-479 LGGTSIVG
+479 LGHTSIVG
-487 HQEAGSVRERAVRA
+487 HQEAGSVTERAVRD
-501 LLLLPAELQARQVI
+501 LLLLPAELQPRQVI
-515 SLIGLGGPSFPM
+515 SLIGMGGPSF
-527 ANHDDHIHI
+527 ALADHDDHIHIGF

>member
-23 WALLSRSDEDQKG
+23 WALLSRSDEDEKG

-62 MGLDEAGAQIPV
+62 MSCDETGAQIPV
-74 DLEEVQAEREDEPL
+74 DFEDVRAEREHGPL
-88 IVVPEFDFEKPVAVT
+88 VIAPEFSFEEPVAVT
-103 TAKRPKRRLATTLV
+103 TAKRPRRRLATTLV

-141 SGAPAV
+141 SDAPAV
-147 GDVTSTEE
+147 AEVTSTDG
-155 ETTTAAEESIP
+155 ETTTAAEESAP
-166 AEEPSASETGE
+166 ADEPAASETGE
-177 APASETGEAPA
+177 TPA

-194 EEPAPG
+194 EEPT
-200 EESAPVEEPA
+200 SAEEPA
-210 VDDAAVEAPVDPV
+210 VEGAPTEGAVPVEEAAQPVADESGQPAAGSEGN
-223 DGAAGPIAEGSDQ
+223 GAA
-236 PGASSDGSGATE
+236 E
-248 AAGEPDA
+248 AGGKPDA

-261 FQPPASSPS
+261 FQPPAASPS
-270 VSAAADPEVNVLG
+270 AGAAADPEAAAFG
-283 TAATIW
+283 TGAIIW
-289 LHRTLPDPTPPAR
+289 LHRTLPDPVSPAR
-302 RLAPGFAEMLSRQSR
+302 RLAPGFAQMLSNQAR
-317 AARVDWAVVL
+317 AKHVDWAVVL

-338 RPATRSEVHA
+338 RPASRSEVHA
-348 LVRQLAK
+348 LVGQLAK

-389 GLRALVTGLQA
+389 GLPALVTGLQA
-400 AKPALQRKVLRD
+400 AKPALQRRVLAD

-418 PAGRTDVASGKIDV
+418 PGGRSDIASGQIDV
-432 RILVVLR
+432 RVLVVLR
-439 YLAEAHGRVSV
+439 YLAEANGQVSV
-450 SSLDTGHG
+450 SSLHSGHG

-469 KYGLAVDVSA
+469 TYGLAVDVSA
-479 LGGTSIVG
+479 LGHTSIVG
-487 HQEAGSVRERAVRA
+487 HQEAGSVTERAVRD
-501 LLLLPAELQARQVI
+501 LLLLPAELQPRQVI
-515 SLIGLGGPSFPM
+515 SLIGMGGPSF
-527 ANHDDHIHI
+527 ALADHDDHIHIGF

>member
-23 WALLSRSDEDQKG
+23 WALLARSDEDEKG

-62 MGLDEAGAQIPV
+62 MSCDETGAQIPV
-74 DLEEVQAEREDEPL
+74 DVEDVRGDREHKPL
-88 IVVPEFDFEKPVAVT
+88 VVVPEFSFEEPVAVT
-103 TAKRPKRRLATTLV
+103 TAKRPRRRLATTLV

-141 SGAPAV
+141 SDAPAV
-147 GDVTSTEE
+147 AEVTSTDG
-155 ETTTAAEESIP
+155 ETTTAAEESAP
-166 AEEPSASETGE
+166 AEETASTETGE
-177 APASETGEAPA
+177 TAV

-194 EEPAPG
+194 EE
-200 EESAPVEEPA
+200 STPVEEPA
-210 VDDAAVEAPVDPV
+210 
-223 DGAAGPIAEGSDQ
+223 AEGAPTEGAEPFEEAAQ
-236 PGASSDGSGATE
+236 PVADESGQPAASSDGNGAAE
-248 AAGEPDA
+248 AGAEPDA

-261 FQPPASSPS
+261 FQPPAASPS
-270 VSAAADPEVNVLG
+270 VGAAPDPEAEAFG
-283 TAATIW
+283 TGATIW

-302 RLAPGFAEMLSRQSR
+302 RLAPGFAQMLSNQAR
-317 AARVDWAVVL
+317 AAHVDWAVVL

-338 RPATRSEVHA
+338 RPASRSEVHA
-348 LVRQLAK
+348 LVGQLAK

-378 SIALARYDRAV
+378 SIALAHYDRAI

-400 AKPALQRKVLRD
+400 AKPALQRRVLAD

-418 PAGRTDVASGKIDV
+418 PGGRSDIASGQIDV
-432 RILVVLR
+432 RVLVVLR
-439 YLAEAHGRVSV
+439 YLAEANGQVSV
-450 SSLDTGHG
+450 SSLHSGHG
-458 VFSRPGVVSAH
+458 TFARPGVVSAH
-469 KYGLAVDVSA
+469 MYGLAVDVSA
-479 LGGTSIVG
+479 LGHTSIVG
-487 HQEAGSVRERAVRA
+487 HQEVGSVTERAVRD
-501 LLLLPAELQARQVI
+501 LLLLPAEMQPRQVI
-515 SLIGLGGPSFPM
+515 SLIGMGGPSFAL
-527 ANHDDHIHI
+527 ANHDDHIHIGF

>member
-23 WALLSRSDEDQKG
+23 WALLSRSDEDEKG

-62 MGLDEAGAQIPV
+62 MGWDETGAQIPA

-88 IVVPEFDFEKPVAVT
+88 IVMPEFDFEKPVVVT

-141 SGAPAV
+141 SDDPAV
-147 GDVTSTEE
+147 ADVTSTEE
-155 ETTTAAEESIP
+155 ETTTAVEESAP
-166 AEEPSASETGE
+166 AEEPS
-177 APASETGEAPA
+177 ASETGEAPA

-194 EEPAPG
+194 EEPASG
-200 EESAPVEEPA
+200 DESALVEEPA
-210 VDDAAVEAPVDPV
+210 AEDAATVDAPAAEPV
-223 DGAAGPIAEGSDQ
+223 DGAAGPLADGSAQ
-236 PGASSDGSGATE
+236 PATSSDGSGAAE
-248 AAGEPDA
+248 AGGESDA

-261 FQPPASSPS
+261 FQPPAASPS
-270 VSAAADPEVNVLG
+270 VSAAPDPEVDAPG

-302 RLAPGFAEMLSRQSR
+302 RLAPGFAQMLSNQART
-317 AARVDWAVVL
+317 ARVDWAVVL

-348 LVRQLAK
+348 LVRKLAK
-355 LGVRKNEWTA
+355 LGVRNNEWTA

-378 SIALARYDRAV
+378 SIALAHYDRAV

-400 AKPALQRKVLRD
+400 AKPALQRKVLAD

-418 PAGRTDVASGKIDV
+418 PAGRSDVASGKIDV
-432 RILVVLR
+432 RVLVVMR
-439 YLAEAHGRVSV
+439 YLAEAHGQVSI

-479 LGGTSIVG
+479 LGGTSIAG
-487 HQEAGSVRERAVRA
+487 NQEVGSVTERAVRD
-501 LLLLPAELQARQVI
+501 LLLLPAELQPRQVI
-515 SLIGLGGPSFPM
+515 SLIGMGGPSF
-527 ANHDDHIHI
+527 ALADHDDHIHIGF

>member
-23 WALLSRSDEDQKG
+23 WALLSRSDEDEKG

-62 MGLDEAGAQIPV
+62 MSCDETGAQIPV
-74 DLEEVQAEREDEPL
+74 DFEDVRAEREHGPL
-88 IVVPEFDFEKPVAVT
+88 VIAPEFSFEEPVAVT
-103 TAKRPKRRLATTLV
+103 TAKRPRRRLATTLV

-141 SGAPAV
+141 SDAPAV
-147 GDVTSTEE
+147 AEVTSTDG
-155 ETTTAAEESIP
+155 ETTTAAEESAP
-166 AEEPSASETGE
+166 ADEPAASETGE
-177 APASETGEAPA
+177 TPA

-194 EEPAPG
+194 EEPT
-200 EESAPVEEPA
+200 SAEEPA
-210 VDDAAVEAPVDPV
+210 VEGAPTEGTVPVEEAAQPVADESGQPAAGSEGN
-223 DGAAGPIAEGSDQ
+223 GAA
-236 PGASSDGSGATE
+236 E
-248 AAGEPDA
+248 AGGKPDA

-261 FQPPASSPS
+261 FQPPAASPS
-270 VSAAADPEVNVLG
+270 VGAAADPEAEAFG
-283 TAATIW
+283 TGAIIW
-289 LHRTLPDPTPPAR
+289 LHRTLPDPVSPAR
-302 RLAPGFAEMLSRQSR
+302 RLAPGFAQMLSNQAR
-317 AARVDWAVVL
+317 AKHVDWAVVL

-338 RPATRSEVHA
+338 KPASRSEVHA
-348 LVRQLAK
+348 LVGQLAK

-389 GLRALVTGLQA
+389 GLPALVTGLQA
-400 AKPALQRKVLRD
+400 AKPALQRRVLAD

-418 PAGRTDVASGKIDV
+418 PGGRSDIASGQIDV
-432 RILVVLR
+432 RVLVVLR
-439 YLAEAHGRVSV
+439 YLAEANGQVSV
-450 SSLDTGHG
+450 SSLHSGHG

-469 KYGLAVDVSA
+469 TYGLAVDVSA
-479 LGGTSIVG
+479 LGHTSIVG
-487 HQEAGSVRERAVRA
+487 HQEAGSVTERAVRD
-501 LLLLPAELQARQVI
+501 LLLLPAELQPRQVI
-515 SLIGLGGPSFPM
+515 SLIAMGGPSF
-527 ANHDDHIHI
+527 ALADHDDHIHIGF